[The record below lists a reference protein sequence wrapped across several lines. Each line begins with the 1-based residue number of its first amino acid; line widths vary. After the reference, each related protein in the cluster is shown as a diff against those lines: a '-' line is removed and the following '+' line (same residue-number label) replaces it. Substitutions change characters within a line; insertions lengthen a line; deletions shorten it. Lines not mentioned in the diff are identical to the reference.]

1 MDGRTSE
8 ENRKVEMQQ
17 LQELIVQWAHDRNI
31 VEGSSVYDQAKKL
44 VEEMGELF
52 NGINKGKPDVVVDS
66 IGDMAVVLTILEAI
80 HYREHGSPIEFRNHL
95 NMKGSI
101 YLEGEIVTIEKTEAD
116 IAMLSAGMLSD
127 TVRYERNNTVDIIEG
142 LWDALHHYT
151 KLTNIDLY
159 DCVKSAYDEIKDRK
173 GKLVDGVFIKD
184 E

>member
-8 ENRKVEMQQ
+8 ENRKVEMQH

-31 VEGSSVYDQAKKL
+31 IEGSSIYDQTKKL
-44 VEEMGELF
+44 VEEMGEFF
-52 NGINKGKPDVVVDS
+52 NGINKGKPAVIVDS

-80 HYREHGSPIEFRNHL
+80 HYREQGSPIEFRNHL

-101 YLEGEIVTIEKTEAD
+101 YLEGEVVTIEKTEAD
-116 IAMLSAGMLSD
+116 IAMLTSGMLTD
-127 TVRYERNNTVDIIEG
+127 AVRYDQRNTIDIIEG
-142 LWDALHHYT
+142 LLDALYHYT
-151 KLTNIDLY
+151 KLTHIDLY

>member
-8 ENRKVEMQQ
+8 ENRKVEMQH

-31 VEGSSVYDQAKKL
+31 IEGSSIYDQTKKL
-44 VEEMGELF
+44 VEEMGEFF
-52 NGINKGKPDVVVDS
+52 NGINKGKPAVIVDS

-80 HYREHGSPIEFRNHL
+80 HYREQGSPIEFRNHL

-101 YLEGEIVTIEKTEAD
+101 YLEGEVVTIEKTEAD
-116 IAMLSAGMLSD
+116 IAMLTSGMLTD
-127 TVRYERNNTVDIIEG
+127 AVRYDQRNTIDIIEG
-142 LWDALHHYT
+142 LWDALYHYT
-151 KLTNIDLY
+151 KLTHIDLY